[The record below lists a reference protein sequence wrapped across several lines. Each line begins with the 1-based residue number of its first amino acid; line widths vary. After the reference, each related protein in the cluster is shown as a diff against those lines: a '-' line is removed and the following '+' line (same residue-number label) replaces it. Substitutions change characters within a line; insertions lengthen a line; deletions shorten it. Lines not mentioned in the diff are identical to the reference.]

1 MKMRLPKKFIFIACV
16 LALIEVKPLQASPWV
31 MPDNL
36 LIRHDIQILVDS
48 GALNIPISTWPIAW
62 GDIAYNLTKNESEMS
77 LIEIASFQRIKDALI
92 DAEMGGLSGQ
102 TDIKVAKNPNPFTW
116 FNDTVTFTKSAGAQ
130 STFLSKN

>member
-1 MKMRLPKKFIFIACV
+1 MKIRAPKKFIFIASL
-16 LALIEVKPLQASPWV
+16 LALIGVKPLQASPWV

-77 LIEIASFQRIKDALI
+77 LIEISSFQRIKDALI
-92 DAEMGGLSGQ
+92 DAEMGGLS
-102 TDIKVAKNPNPFTW
+102 
-116 FNDTVTFTKSAGAQ
+116 
-130 STFLSKN
+130 LSLIHI